1 MQTICSI
8 GMFFTFMK
16 EYTGLGWSDFVF
28 TFSAGPW
35 GSAGHETFGWDK
47 SGNLLT
53 ADEFNHICY
62 SGQSV
67 TFITLVILQWGNVLC
82 TRNRKLSI
90 IEGDP
95 FRAKRR
101 NLWVFLGMF
110 AAFVTAVIVTEVPAI
125 QHVMQTG
132 PVPLKYWLFALPL
145 TFAVMIMEEI
155 RKLIVRVYPKSFIAK
170 LSC

>member
-1 MQTICSI
+1 
-8 GMFFTFMK
+8 MFFTFMK
-16 EYTGLGWSDFVF
+16 EYTGLGWSDFVL
-28 TFSAGPW
+28 TYSAGPW
-35 GSAGHETFGWDK
+35 GTPGNETFGWDK
-47 SGNLLT
+47 SGNPLT
-53 ADEFNHICY
+53 ADEFNLIHN

-95 FRAKRR
+95 IRAKRR
-101 NLWVFLGMF
+101 NLWVFAGMF

-125 QHVMQTG
+125 QNVMQTG
-132 PVPLKYWLFALPL
+132 PVPIKYWLFALPL
-145 TFAVMIMEEI
+145 TFAVMTMEEI
-155 RKLIVRVYPKSFIAK
+155 RKLIVRVYPNSFIGR